1 MKNPKTW
8 LVTGASRGFG
18 LDISRAVLESGDR
31 VLATVRSNPQQ
42 LQKNLDDNPHLLV
55 VVMDV
60 TDEAQVVKGV
70 KAGIDHFGQIDIL
83 VNNAGNGLLSA
94 IEEATDAEVKANYE
108 VNVFGSLN
116 VIRAVLPSMRE
127 RRAGRIINI
136 SSVGGL
142 GAYVGWGVYGS
153 TKFAI
158 EGITEA
164 LAMELAPLGIYATV
178 VAPGFFR
185 TDFLDKSS
193 LVSSKR
199 IIADY
204 AETVGNMRDFAA
216 RVNRQQ
222 PGDPQ
227 KLAQAFIKLG
237 NAAYPPVHLP
247 LGRDA
252 LDRFRIKT
260 TEFEKDIS
268 NWYDTI
274 IGTDYNN
281 QQNRS

>member
-8 LVTGASRGFG
+8 LITGASRGFG

-31 VLATVRSNPQQ
+31 VLAAVRSNPQE
-42 LQKNLDDNPHLLV
+42 LQKKLNDNPNLLV
-55 VVMDV
+55 VNMDV
-60 TDEAQVVKGV
+60 TDETQVLKGV

-83 VNNAGNGLLSA
+83 VNNAGYGLLSA

-116 VIRAVLPSMRE
+116 VIRAVLPLMRK

-142 GAYVGWGVYGS
+142 GAYVGWGLYGS

-185 TDFLDKSS
+185 TNFLDKSS
-193 LVSSKR
+193 LISSKQ
-199 IIADY
+199 IISDY

-216 RVNRQQ
+216 KVNRQQ

-227 KLAQAFIKLG
+227 KLAQALVKLG
-237 NAAYPPVHLP
+237 NTAHPPVHLP
-247 LGRDA
+247 LGKDA

-260 TEFEKDIS
+260 AEFEKDIRE
-268 NWYDTI
+268 WYDTI
-274 IGTDYNN
+274 IGTDYKDVATN
-281 QQNRS
+281 

>member
-1 MKNPKTW
+1 
-8 LVTGASRGFG
+8 
-18 LDISRAVLESGDR
+18 
-31 VLATVRSNPQQ
+31 
-42 LQKNLDDNPHLLV
+42 
-55 VVMDV
+55 
-60 TDEAQVVKGV
+60 
-70 KAGIDHFGQIDIL
+70 
-83 VNNAGNGLLSA
+83 
-94 IEEATDAEVKANYE
+94 
-108 VNVFGSLN
+108 
-116 VIRAVLPSMRE
+116 
-127 RRAGRIINI
+127 
-136 SSVGGL
+136 
-142 GAYVGWGVYGS
+142 
-153 TKFAI
+153 
-158 EGITEA
+158 
-164 LAMELAPLGIYATV
+164 V

-193 LVSSKR
+193 LISSKQ
-199 IIADY
+199 IISDY

-222 PGDPQ
+222 PGDPR
-227 KLAQAFIKLG
+227 KLAQAFVKLG
-237 NAAYPPVHLP
+237 NAANPPVHLP